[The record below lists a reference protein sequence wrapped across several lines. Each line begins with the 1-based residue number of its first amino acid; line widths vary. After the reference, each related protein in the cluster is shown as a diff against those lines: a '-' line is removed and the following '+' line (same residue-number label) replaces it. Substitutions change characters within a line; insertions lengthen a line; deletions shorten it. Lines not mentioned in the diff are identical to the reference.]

1 MENRKVLRLFG
12 NWLRAALSLGL
23 LGSAVASGTAAS
35 AQTLVLRG
43 GSVYASPDAAPLPD
57 AVVVV
62 SGGAISAVGSASDVQ
77 IPPDARVIDC
87 AGKTVVAGFWNSHV
101 HFTEAVWKSAANG
114 PAAPLTAHM
123 QEMLTRWGFTTVW
136 DLGSNPADALPLRRR
151 VNAGE
156 VLGPN
161 IFLLGSIF
169 PKDGHPAYL
178 PAELKLPEIADPD
191 VSAQLARSYLGMGL
205 DGIKLFTG
213 SFKGEDKPVV
223 NMDVAVAKAAVD
235 VAHAQGKPVFA
246 HPQNKTGVDTVI
258 AAGVDVMARRIE
270 DIRDHAPEQVLP
282 DIRLVRADKDQ
293 VGIDRLRDGEHFDR
307 RVTHP
312 RHAFGLDTVVLDPG
326 VTAQITAVTVNQLRQ
341 FAENG
346 GVVLFGTDI
355 GFTKVYDTT
364 LEYEL
369 MHRALSERQ
378 VLATLTT
385 DPAQYFKAAKK
396 GRVERGFDGD
406 LVVLDGDPMADVR
419 NLAKVAYTIRAGQII
434 YQKP

>member
-12 NWLRAALSLGL
+12 NWLRAPLSLGL

-43 GSVYASPDAAPLPD
+43 GSVYASADAAPLPD

-178 PAELKLPEIADPD
+178 PAEMKLPEIADPD

-258 AAGVDVMARRIE
+258 AAGVDVMA
-270 DIRDHAPEQVLP
+270 HTAPSPGYTQYTSEQLAWFKSQGTALIP
-282 DIRLVRADKDQ
+282 TLS
-293 VGIDRLRDGEHFDR
+293 LF
-307 RVTHP
+307 T
-312 RHAFGLDTVVLDPG
+312 TVVLDPS
-326 VTAQITAVTVNQLRQ
+326 VTAQITAITVNQLRQ

-346 GVVLFGTDI
+346 GVVLFGTDV

-385 DPAQYFKAAKK
+385 NPAQYFKAAKK